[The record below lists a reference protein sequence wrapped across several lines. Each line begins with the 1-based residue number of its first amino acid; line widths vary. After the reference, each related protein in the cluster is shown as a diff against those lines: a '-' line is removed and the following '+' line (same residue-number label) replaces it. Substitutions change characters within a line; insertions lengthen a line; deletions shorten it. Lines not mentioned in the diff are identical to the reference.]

1 MPQELVD
8 AELDVLRSAVA
19 ELAPVE
25 GRPVQAGDTVVVD
38 LVNEQGETQRDYVVE
53 LGGNRLV
60 EEVEQGLVGMTV
72 GESKSIPFEL
82 ADDASSSVDV
92 TVREI
97 KEKVLPELD
106 DELAR
111 SASEFDTL
119 ADLRGDIE
127 GRLLGQIEDEIEAQF
142 RGSVADALVAASN
155 LSPAGPLVEART
167 RELVNGLVRSVERR
181 GIPFD
186 TYLAMTNTEPEALVA
201 RMREEARQ
209 SVARELVLEAAA
221 ERLGIDVTDEQVEEL
236 VREQAEAADEDVD
249 AVLSELRHYGRLR
262 APPRGSAPARHA
274 RPARGRGEADPDGG
288 RRGAR
293 GDLDAGQGKAPDRDE
308 TVDPRRQGEL
318 MEARFTPRNSPLIP
332 MVIEQTSR
340 GERSFDIYSRLLN
353 ERIVFLGTPVDD
365 QIANL
370 IIAQLLHL
378 ESEDPDKD
386 ISIYI
391 NSPGGS
397 VYAGLAIYDTMQYIR
412 PDVQTI
418 CVGIAMSMGA
428 LLLAAGAAGKRMATP
443 NSKILIHQVSGGFQ
457 GQATDIEIAAR
468 ETLNLK
474 RRLEEIIANHSG
486 KSVEEVAKDM
496 ERDYFM
502 TAQEARDYGIID
514 NVIEHRQGV
523 GGAAISG

>member
-1 MPQELVD
+1 M
-8 AELDVLRSAVA
+8 
-19 ELAPVE
+19 
-25 GRPVQAGDTVVVD
+25 
-38 LVNEQGETQRDYVVE
+38 NEQGETQRDYVVE

-72 GESKSIPFEL
+72 GETKAIPFEL
-82 ADDASSSVDV
+82 ADESSSSVEV
-92 TVREI
+92 TVKEI

-111 SASEFDTL
+111 AASEFDTL

-127 GRLLGQIEDEIEAQF
+127 GRLRAQLEEEIEAQF

-155 LSPAGPLVEART
+155 LNPAGPLVEART
-167 RELVNGLVRSVERR
+167 RELVNGLVRSVEGR
-181 GIPFD
+181 GVPFD
-186 TYLAMTNTEPEALVA
+186 TYLAMTNTQPEAFVA

-221 ERLGIDVTDEQVEEL
+221 ERLGIDVSDEQVEEL
-236 VREQAEAADEDVD
+236 VREQAVAGEEDADAILE
-249 AVLSELRHYGRLR
+249 ELRHSGGFERLR
-262 APPRGSAPARHA
+262 EDLRLRDTLDRLAAEVKPIPMEVAEAR
-274 RPARGRGEADPDGG
+274 EAIWTPDKEKP
-288 RRGAR
+288 
-293 GDLDAGQGKAPDRDE
+293 QDRDE
-308 TVDPRRQGEL
+308 TVDPRSQGEL

-486 KSVEEVAKDM
+486 KPVEEVAKDM

>member
-1 MPQELVD
+1 MQTPATPAIEEVGDNRVRLTVDVPGHDVKHAVEHATSDLSETVKIPGFRQGKVPKQVLLQRVGKERVMTEAVESHIGGWFWNAAARTRAAARLAAPLRLRAAGLGRRGLALHGRVRRPAEAGPPGLV
-8 AELDVLRSAVA
+8 ASSRSASPRRRCRRSSSTRSSTCSA
-19 ELAPVE
+19 ARSRSSRRSRA
-25 GRPVQAGDTVVVD
+25 GRCRPGDTVVVD

-181 GIPFD
+181 GVPFD

-221 ERLGIDVTDEQVEEL
+221 DRLGIDVTDEQVEEL

-249 AVLSELRHYGRLR
+249 AVLSELRHTGGFERLR
-262 APPRGSAPARHA
+262 
-274 RPARGRGEADPDGG
+274 E
-288 RRGAR
+288 
-293 GDLDAGQGKAPDRDE
+293 DLRLRDTLDRLAAE
-308 TVDPRRQGEL
+308 VKPIPMEVA
-318 MEARFTPRNSPLIP
+318 EAREAIWT
-332 MVIEQTSR
+332 
-340 GERSFDIYSRLLN
+340 
-353 ERIVFLGTPVDD
+353 
-365 QIANL
+365 
-370 IIAQLLHL
+370 
-378 ESEDPDKD
+378 PDKEKPQTETKLWT
-386 ISIYI
+386 
-391 NSPGGS
+391 PG
-397 VYAGLAIYDTMQYIR
+397 
-412 PDVQTI
+412 
-418 CVGIAMSMGA
+418 
-428 LLLAAGAAGKRMATP
+428 
-443 NSKILIHQVSGGFQ
+443 
-457 GQATDIEIAAR
+457 
-468 ETLNLK
+468 
-474 RRLEEIIANHSG
+474 
-486 KSVEEVAKDM
+486 AK
-496 ERDYFM
+496 E
-502 TAQEARDYGIID
+502 
-514 NVIEHRQGV
+514 
-523 GGAAISG
+523 S